1 MYKELIKPLL
11 FLMDAEQAHDWAIW
25 IASKTNRSPLLQ
37 NIVSRLY
44 GVAEAKPSKQ
54 IWGLHFKN
62 PLGLAAGFDKNGTTP
77 RAMQAL
83 GFGFVEVGSITA
95 KSSAGNPKP
104 RAFRLPE
111 DHSLINRM
119 GLNNQGA
126 TAIVKRLS
134 KLQLEIPLGVNVA
147 KTNDST
153 IEGDAAVEDYI
164 ESYLLA
170 QQVADYITIN
180 ISCPNTGEGK
190 TFEDPGALR
199 ELLAG
204 IKQRA
209 LQGEVPSNKG
219 DRSYISTYAHIPT
232 TVKFSVDTTHNDL
245 MNLVTICEDN
255 GIDGYVATN
264 TSNSREGIKHP
275 KKELSV
281 IGRGGLSGRAIAKKS
296 LEMTR
301 WLSEELSRGKPVISV
316 GGIDSV
322 ETALERLE
330 AGAELL
336 QVYTGLVF
344 EGPGLVSDIVKAHA
358 RS

>member
-1 MYKELIKPLL
+1 MIGQFGLPAKPTVRLYYKYSKPL
-11 FLMDAEQAHDWAIW
+11 DWRW
-25 IASKTNRSPLLQ
+25 PKRNKV
-37 NIVSRLY
+37 NKY
-44 GVAEAKPSKQ
+44 GDF
-54 IWGLHFKN
+54 HFKN

-190 TFEDPGALR
+190 TL
-199 ELLAG
+199 
-204 IKQRA
+204 K
-209 LQGEVPSNKG
+209 
-219 DRSYISTYAHIPT
+219 T
-232 TVKFSVDTTHNDL
+232 
-245 MNLVTICEDN
+245 
-255 GIDGYVATN
+255 
-264 TSNSREGIKHP
+264 
-275 KKELSV
+275 
-281 IGRGGLSGRAIAKKS
+281 
-296 LEMTR
+296 
-301 WLSEELSRGKPVISV
+301 
-316 GGIDSV
+316 
-322 ETALERLE
+322 
-330 AGAELL
+330 
-336 QVYTGLVF
+336 QVHLGNC
-344 EGPGLVSDIVKAHA
+344 
-358 RS
+358 

>member
-1 MYKELIKPLL
+1 
-11 FLMDAEQAHDWAIW
+11 
-25 IASKTNRSPLLQ
+25 
-37 NIVSRLY
+37 
-44 GVAEAKPSKQ
+44 
-54 IWGLHFKN
+54 
-62 PLGLAAGFDKNGTTP
+62 
-77 RAMQAL
+77 
-83 GFGFVEVGSITA
+83 
-95 KSSAGNPKP
+95 
-104 RAFRLPE
+104 
-111 DHSLINRM
+111 M

-199 ELLAG
+199 ELLVG

-301 WLSEELSRGKPVISV
+301 WLSEELSIGKPVISV